1 MLKVLIV
8 DDEYMVLKGL
18 EAMITAQKDFPVQ
31 VEIASDAAEA
41 LEKLKKQVPDVIIAD
56 INMPEMDGLQMLQI
70 ARERSSRCRFI
81 CMRRTYV
88 C

>member
-41 LEKLKKQVPDVIIAD
+41 LEKLQDPFHIR
-56 INMPEMDGLQMLQI
+56 G
-70 ARERSSRCRFI
+70 RERRPGLRSIDELTRMYRPARDQTR
-81 CMRRTYV
+81 M
-88 C
+88 